1 MVGMESGTPRMPR
14 AGRSSGLSGLAVLL
28 LLLHAAGFGLWV
40 ALNLGL
46 VPRVPAFDPYPFPLL
61 TLIASSEAVLLC
73 LVVLIRL
80 GRMEARAE
88 ERYRLALRTGLL
100 VEEEVVQAARM
111 LERVEARLGGGHG
124 PATSR
129 GTGHGENRPPRPGR
143 GTGDGRAG
151 GGP

>member
-1 MVGMESGTPRMPR
+1 MVGIRSGTSRMPR
-14 AGRSSGLSGLAVLL
+14 AAGRSSGLSGSVVL

-40 ALNLGL
+40 TLNIGL

-73 LVVLIRL
+73 LVVLIRQ

-100 VEEEVVQAARM
+100 VEEEVVEAARM
-111 LERVEARLGGGHG
+111 LEKVEARLGGGHG
-124 PATSR
+124 PTNPR
-129 GTGHGENRPPRPGR
+129 GTGHEKDRPPRR
-143 GTGDGRAG
+143 ER
-151 GGP
+151 

>member
-61 TLIASSEAVLLC
+61 TLIA
-73 LVVLIRL
+73 
-80 GRMEARAE
+80 
-88 ERYRLALRTGLL
+88 
-100 VEEEVVQAARM
+100 
-111 LERVEARLGGGHG
+111 
-124 PATSR
+124 
-129 GTGHGENRPPRPGR
+129 
-143 GTGDGRAG
+143 
-151 GGP
+151 

>member
-1 MVGMESGTPRMPR
+1 MVGMESGTRRMRR
-14 AGRSSGLSGLAVLL
+14 AGRRSGPTGPVVL

-40 ALNLGL
+40 ALNTGL

-88 ERYRLALRTGLL
+88 ERYRHALRAGLL
-100 VEEEVVQAARM
+100 VEEEVVEAART
-111 LERVEARLGGGHG
+111 LERVEARLGGGRG
-124 PATSR
+124 PTDPC
-129 GTGHGENRPPRPGR
+129 GTGHGEDRPRRPER
-143 GTGDGRAG
+143 
-151 GGP
+151 

>member
-1 MVGMESGTPRMPR
+1 MVGIRSGTSRMPR
-14 AGRSSGLSGLAVLL
+14 AAGRSSGLSGSVVL

-40 ALNLGL
+40 TLNIGL

-73 LVVLIRL
+73 LVVLIRM

-100 VEEEVVQAARM
+100 VEEEVVEAARM

-124 PATSR
+124 PTNPR
-129 GTGHGENRPPRPGR
+129 GMGHGKDRPPKPAR
-143 GTGDGRAG
+143 
-151 GGP
+151 

>member
-14 AGRSSGLSGLAVLL
+14 AGRSSGPSGSVV

-40 ALNLGL
+40 ALNTGL

-88 ERYRLALRTGLL
+88 ERYRHALRAGLL
-100 VEEEVVQAARM
+100 VEEEVVEAARTWG
-111 LERVEARLGGGHG
+111 RVEARLDGGRGPANPRAGGHG
-124 PATSR
+124 EDWPR
-129 GTGHGENRPPRPGR
+129 RPER
-143 GTGDGRAG
+143 
-151 GGP
+151 

>member
-1 MVGMESGTPRMPR
+1 MVGMESGAPRMPR
-14 AGRSSGLSGLAVLL
+14 AGRSSGPSRKVVL
-28 LLLHAAGFGLWV
+28 LLLHATGFGLWV

-73 LVVLIRL
+73 LVVLVRL

-88 ERYRLALRTGLL
+88 ERYRHALRAGLL
-100 VEEEVVQAARM
+100 VEEEVVEAART

-124 PATSR
+124 PTNPRA
-129 GTGHGENRPPRPGR
+129 GGHGEDRPRRPER
-143 GTGDGRAG
+143 
-151 GGP
+151 

>member
-14 AGRSSGLSGLAVLL
+14 AGRSSGLSGPVVL
-28 LLLHAAGFGLWV
+28 LLLHASGFGLWV
-40 ALNLGL
+40 AVNIGL

-61 TLIASSEAVLLC
+61 TLVASSEAVLLC

-88 ERYRLALRTGLL
+88 ERYRHALRAGLL
-100 VEEEVVQAARM
+100 VEEEVVEAARM

-124 PATSR
+124 PTNPRA
-129 GTGHGENRPPRPGR
+129 GGHGEDRPRRPER
-143 GTGDGRAG
+143 
-151 GGP
+151 

>member
-73 LVVLIRL
+73 LVVLVRL

-100 VEEEVVQAARM
+100 VEEEVVEAARM

-124 PATSR
+124 STNPR
-129 GTGHGENRPPRPGR
+129 VGGHPKDRPPSPGR
-143 GTGDGRAG
+143 
-151 GGP
+151 